1 MRQIVLLALILC
13 LIGCNFSNHVDNKSI
28 TDDNIESKEAMDL
41 SFKEFVDKL
50 PFRQLPL
57 RLSCGLPDGPGSD
70 NLRISNFE
78 KFKDIIPTGFD
89 NIYGVINT
97 HDNFKVIIYG
107 QVGDDIYP
115 TLFTYSKNGKI
126 IDSLFLILNAC
137 GNADE
142 TQIPHSFAT
151 IDKDLSITLVDTNR
165 FIHYPDN
172 ENNYILDSIVVTRIN
187 YQIDKKGLIIKQ

>member
-1 MRQIVLLALILC
+1 
-13 LIGCNFSNHVDNKSI
+13 VDNKSI
-28 TDDNIESKEAMDL
+28 SDDNKEPNEAMGL
-41 SFKEFVDKL
+41 SFKEFVDSL

-57 RLSCGLPDGPGSD
+57 RLSCGLPDGPSSSNLWISD
-70 NLRISNFE
+70 FE
-78 KFKDIIPTGFD
+78 KFKNIIPKGFD

-97 HDNFKVIIYG
+97 HDNFKAIIYG

-115 TLFTYSKNGKI
+115 TLFTYSENGKI
-126 IDSLFLILNAC
+126 IDSLFLILNAY

-151 IDKDLSITLVDTNR
+151 IDKDLSITLIDTNR

-172 ENNYILDSIVVTRIN
+172 ENNYIVDSIVVTRVN